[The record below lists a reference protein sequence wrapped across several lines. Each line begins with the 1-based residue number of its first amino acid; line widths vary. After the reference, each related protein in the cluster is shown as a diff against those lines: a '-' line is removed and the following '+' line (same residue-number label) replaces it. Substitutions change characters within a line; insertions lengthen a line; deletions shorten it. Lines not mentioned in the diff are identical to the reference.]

1 MYTNFAVRGRRGLG
15 RKLQS
20 ARTAVHWIAE
30 DELILQARQQ
40 AVAYNP
46 GHGFYNLNIKAAS
59 VIAMKAVS

>member
-1 MYTNFAVRGRRGLG
+1 MYTNFAVRGRRRLG

-59 VIAMKAVS
+59 FIAMKAVS

>member
-1 MYTNFAVRGRRGLG
+1 
-15 RKLQS
+15 
-20 ARTAVHWIAE
+20 VHWIAE

-46 GHGFYNLNIKAAS
+46 GHKFYSLNIKAAS